1 VSAPIVVD
9 GRVWGAMSTA
19 SLEPGLIAADT
30 EARMGEFTHLV
41 ATAISNAE
49 ARSDLAASRA
59 RLVAAADEER
69 RRVVRDLHDGAQQ
82 RLVHTII
89 TLKLAHQALQREDGS
104 AAALVAEALD
114 HAQQATEE
122 LRELSHGILPAVLT
136 RGGLREGVRAL
147 AKRTPVP
154 VDIDISVDR
163 LEAAIEATAYL
174 VIAEALT
181 NVAKHAGA
189 RTAAVR
195 AQIEDGELRVQVR
208 DDGVGGA
215 RPDGPG
221 LLGLSDRLAALDAR
235 LRVESVAD
243 GGTLV
248 AADIPL

>member
-1 VSAPIVVD
+1 MPSRPPRSC
-9 GRVWGAMSTA
+9 GSSRTA
-19 SLEPGLIAADT
+19 SS
-30 EARMGEFTHLV
+30 R
-41 ATAISNAE
+41 
-49 ARSDLAASRA
+49 RS
-59 RLVAAADEER
+59 
-69 RRVVRDLHDGAQQ
+69 
-82 RLVHTII
+82 
-89 TLKLAHQALQREDGS
+89 
-104 AAALVAEALD
+104 
-114 HAQQATEE
+114 
-122 LRELSHGILPAVLT
+122 LT

-163 LEAAIEATAYL
+163 LDAAIEATAYL

-248 AADIPL
+248 AADIPLETNLKGQSLYLL